1 MRTLSFVDVQMR
13 ASDDDRQ
20 RVVDDLQRH
29 TTEGRLTLDEFTERL
44 RVVYAARTL
53 DDLAEITRDLPT
65 APSSAGAGDHTRRDL
80 LVIFAVAVATLIL
93 LGVFMGV
100 TR

>member
-1 MRTLSFVDVQMR
+1 MDVQMR

-29 TTEGRLTLDEFTERL
+29 TAEGRLTLDEFTERL
-44 RVVYAARTL
+44 GVVYSARTL
-53 DDLAEITRDLPT
+53 GDLAEVTRDLPT
-65 APSSAGAGDHTRRDL
+65 APAPADAADHGRRDL
-80 LVIFAVAVATLIL
+80 LVVVAVAVATLIL
-93 LGVFMGV
+93 LYVLMAV